1 VTIVRGLRAGDG
13 PLIFDVTLNGYK
25 MQRSPLRLMFDPP
38 FLAVTLCFAAALV
51 LAGLQAA
58 FRFGPVR
65 RSQRAFAL
73 GKEALTDNSAQLIRM
88 AGREARMAPAY
99 AALTRKAAARAV
111 GAPRELTGD
120 ALTDFLDRLGAQR
133 GLADNLAS
141 LSHAAGR
148 VENRP
153 ALTALAARLYRWR
166 LEMTRERQ

>member
-1 VTIVRGLRAGDG
+1 
-13 PLIFDVTLNGYK
+13 

-51 LAGLQAA
+51 LAGVQAA

-73 GKEALTDNSAQLIRM
+73 GKEALTDNSAQLIRL

-148 VENRP
+148 VESRP
-153 ALTALAARLYRWR
+153 GLTALAERLYRWR